1 MSLILKVPTINDKP
15 KDFDCL
21 FQLWQQ
27 VQECTK
33 EVIFDFSECYF
44 LQQNAVAFLGGLA
57 RLVESRGGKAIFN
70 WDTVKNHISMN
81 LKQNGFMYAFNGDE
95 EPWQGNSIPYRE
107 DRCQN
112 RDDLVYYLA
121 EQWFGR
127 GWVHISNLL
136 RGVIVGTT
144 LEIYANAFEHG
155 RTDIGVFSCGQHY
168 PKLGELKLTVV
179 DFGVGIP
186 HNVRDFQNNFR
197 LPAAE
202 ALKWAFQPGTTTRTG
217 DVTGGIGL
225 DYLKQF
231 VHINKGKLQILSHD
245 GCATID
251 EKQEI
256 YENRQTF
263 FGGTLVN
270 ITLLCDE
277 SYYALDFEPDEEPS
291 FEGV

>member
-1 MSLILKVPTINDKP
+1 MSLTLQIPTVNDELE
-15 KDFDCL
+15 DFDCL

-27 VQECTK
+27 VNEDSS
-33 EVIFDFSECYF
+33 EVIFDFSKCWF
-44 LQQNAVAFLGGLA
+44 LRPNAVAFLGGLI
-57 RLVESRGGKAIFN
+57 RLIQSQGRKVTFLEHTIHQK
-70 WDTVKNHISMN
+70 VKRN
-81 LKQNGFMYAFNGDE
+81 LQQNGFMYAFCQDI

-107 DRCQN
+107 DPKQN
-112 RDDLVYYLA
+112 KDELVQYLA
-121 EQWFGR
+121 EQWLGR
-127 GWVHISNLL
+127 GWVHVSPNLQQL
-136 RGVIVGTT
+136 IVATV

-168 PKLGELKLTVV
+168 PDLKQLKLTVV

-186 HNVRDFQNNFR
+186 QNVRDFQKNPN
-197 LPAAE
+197 LPADQ
-202 ALKWAFQPGTTTRTG
+202 ALKWAFQKGTTTRG
-217 DVTGGIGL
+217 GQVTGGIGL

-256 YENRQTF
+256 YENRQSF

-277 SYYALDFEPDEEPS
+277 SYYALELEPDDEPL
-291 FEGV
+291 F

>member
-1 MSLILKVPTINDKP
+1 VSLLVTVPTINDEP

-27 VQECTK
+27 VQKDTK
-33 EVIFDFSECYF
+33 EVIFDFSQCFF

-57 RLVESRGGKAIFN
+57 RLIESGGGKVIFD
-70 WDTVKNHISMN
+70 WDTVKKHICVN
-81 LKQNGFMYAFNGDE
+81 LKQNGFIYAFNSSE

-107 DRCQN
+107 DRYQD
-112 RDDLVYYLA
+112 RDGLVYYLA
-121 EQWFGR
+121 EQWLGR
-127 GWVHISNLL
+127 DWVHISDFL
-136 RGVIVGTT
+136 RSIIVSTAW
-144 LEIYANAFEHG
+144 EIYANAFEHG

-168 PKLGELKLTVV
+168 PKLGKLKLSVV

-186 HNVRDFQNNFR
+186 QNVRDFQKNPN
-197 LPAAE
+197 LPADQ
-202 ALKWAFQPGTTTRTG
+202 ALQWAFQKGTTTRG
-217 DVTGGIGL
+217 GRVTGGIGL

-256 YENRQTF
+256 YENRQSF

-277 SYYALDFEPDEEPS
+277 SYYALELEPDDEPL
-291 FEGV
+291 F

>member
-1 MSLILKVPTINDKP
+1 VSLILKVPTINDKP
-15 KDFDCL
+15 KDFGCL

-27 VQECTK
+27 VQEDTK

-44 LQQNAVAFLGGLA
+44 LRQNAVAFLGGLA
-57 RLVESRGGKAIFN
+57 RLIESRDGKVIFN
-70 WDTVKNHISMN
+70 WETVKNHVSMN
-81 LKQNGFMYAFNGDE
+81 LKQNGFMYAFKALE
-95 EPWQGNSIPYRE
+95 EPWLGNSIPYRE

-121 EQWFGR
+121 EQWLGR
-127 GWVHISNLL
+127 GWVNISNLL
-136 RGVIVGTT
+136 QGVIVAAT
-144 LEIYANAFEHG
+144 LEVYANAFEHG

-168 PKLGELKLTVV
+168 PKLGELKLSVV

-186 HNVRDFQNNFR
+186 QNVRNFQKNPN
-197 LPAAE
+197 LPADK
-202 ALKWAFQPGTTTRTG
+202 ALEWAFQKGTTTRSG
-217 DVTGGIGL
+217 NVTGGIGL

-256 YENRQTF
+256 YVRTQTF

-277 SYYALDFEPDEEPS
+277 SRYALDFEADDEPL
-291 FEGV
+291 F

>member
-1 MSLILKVPTINDKP
+1 VSLILKVPTINDKP
-15 KDFDCL
+15 KHFDSL
-21 FQLWQQ
+21 FQLWKQAQ
-27 VQECTK
+27 KDAK

-57 RLVESRGGKAIFN
+57 RLIESWGGKAIFN
-70 WDTVKNHISMN
+70 WDTVKNHVCMN

-112 RDDLVYYLA
+112 RDDLVDYLA
-121 EQWFGR
+121 EQWLGR
-127 GWVHISNLL
+127 GWVHISDLL
-136 RGVIVGTT
+136 RQVVVGTT

-155 RTDIGVFSCGQHY
+155 RTDIGVFSCGQYY
-168 PKLGELKLTVV
+168 PKLGELKLSVV

-186 HNVRDFQNNFR
+186 QNVRNFQKNFS

-217 DVTGGIGL
+217 NVTGGIGL

-245 GCATID
+245 GCVTID

-256 YENRQTF
+256 YEKRQSF

-270 ITLLCDE
+270 ITLLCNE
-277 SYYALDFEPDEEPS
+277 SYYALDFEPDEELL
-291 FEGV
+291 F

>member
-1 MSLILKVPTINDKP
+1 VSLILKIPTINDNP
-15 KDFDCL
+15 KDFDYL

-27 VQECTK
+27 VQEDTK
-33 EVIFDFSECYF
+33 EIIFDFSRCNF
-44 LQQNAVAFLGGLA
+44 LRQNAVAFLGGLA
-57 RLVESRGGKAIFN
+57 RQLESRGSKVIFD
-70 WDTVKNHISMN
+70 WDTVKKRVCMN
-81 LKQNGFMYAFNGDE
+81 LKQNGFMYTFNGGE

-107 DRCQN
+107 DQYQN
-112 RDDLVYYLA
+112 QDALVDYLA
-121 EQWFGR
+121 EQWLGR
-127 GWVHISNLL
+127 DWVHISDLL
-136 RGVIVGTT
+136 RNVIVGTT
-144 LEIYANAFEHG
+144 WEIYANAFEHG
-155 RTDIGVFSCGQHY
+155 QTDIGVFSCGQHY
-168 PKLGELKLTVV
+168 PNLGEVKLTVV

-186 HNVRDFQNNFR
+186 HNVRDFHKNSNIR
-197 LPAAE
+197 ADE
-202 ALKWAFQPGTTTRTG
+202 ALKWAFQRGTTTRSG

-245 GCATID
+245 GCAIID

-277 SYYALDFEPDEEPS
+277 SYYALDFESDDELL
-291 FEGV
+291 F